1 MRTIEVHY
9 VAWCDIDLV
18 LMVAGNSQPDVC
30 RRADLMVISDI
41 GCVMVG
47 VEMSHDRKGQTR
59 SPPS

>member
-1 MRTIEVHY
+1 MRTIEVHC

-30 RRADLMVISDI
+30 RGPHVMVISDI
-41 GCVMVG
+41 VCVMVD
-47 VEMSHDRKGQTR
+47 VEMSHVREGRRR